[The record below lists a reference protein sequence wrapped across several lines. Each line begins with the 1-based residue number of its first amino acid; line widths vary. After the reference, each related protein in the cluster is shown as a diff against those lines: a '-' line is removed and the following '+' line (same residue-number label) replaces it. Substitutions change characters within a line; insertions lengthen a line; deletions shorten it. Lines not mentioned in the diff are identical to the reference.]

1 MKLFTE
7 NGLILAA
14 ALVFTGAASANKS
27 DTIRLPA
34 QLNTGTSYTAHG
46 TMDKKTA
53 MMVKYLLRNPHLQV
67 KAEVHRHHPVAK
79 PKTDVTVNYTIKGT
93 TDRQTV
99 LKLKRLLQNSKHIK
113 IIARANI
120 NAKPHMAQNQ
130 RPARVYPAP
139 NMTRYVPAYTPFYY
153 NGVPP
158 VYIQGNTVYYPVPV
172 QSQAFKGQDK
182 KQNRQPGLTVAG
194 M

>member
-67 KAEVHRHHPVAK
+67 KAELHRHRQPAK

-113 IIARANI
+113 ITARANI
-120 NAKPHMAQNQ
+120 NAKPRLVQNQ
-130 RPARVYPAP
+130 RPARARP
-139 NMTRYVPAYTPFYY
+139 TRYVPAYTPFYY
-153 NGVPP
+153 NGKPP
-158 VYIQGNTVYYPVPV
+158 VYIQGNTIYYPIPV
-172 QSQAFKGQDK
+172 QSQAYQDQIE
-182 KQNRQPGLTVAG
+182 KQNIRPELNIASK
-194 M
+194 